1 MKRTLFRALIGIIF
15 IPSLSLIKPAN
26 SNPYN
31 QYYPYQNR
39 NNYQRSQGWSDGD
52 FFGTPP
58 SRRRQSSYDDYSR
71 PSNYQPGLNNNIR
84 YRQNDCAIYINC

>member
-1 MKRTLFRALIGIIF
+1 MKRTVFRALIGIIF

-39 NNYQRSQGWSDGD
+39 NDYQGSQGWSDGD

-58 SRRRQSSYDDYSR
+58 SSRRQSSYDNYSR